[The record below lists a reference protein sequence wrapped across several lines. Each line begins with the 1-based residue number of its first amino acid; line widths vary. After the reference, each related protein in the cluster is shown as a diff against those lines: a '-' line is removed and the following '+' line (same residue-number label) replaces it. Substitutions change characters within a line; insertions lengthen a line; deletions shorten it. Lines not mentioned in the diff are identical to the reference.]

1 MRPVSYSVLSINLG
15 KPELHEFAGKQVESG
30 IVKRPAASPVMLL
43 KTHFEGDGQADL
55 KHHGGPDKAVCVY
68 PAEHYPY
75 WENALGR
82 KLPAAAF
89 GENVT
94 VKGLPE
100 QDVWIGDVF
109 QLGEAVVQ
117 VSQPRQPCVKLAL
130 KYEVQDMVLQVQKTG
145 FTGFYFRVLEEGR
158 VDPRPELKRLSRG
171 KEGISVWYAN
181 KVNYRDK
188 HNLSAIE
195 EILREEAL
203 SESWRAS
210 FLKKRDRLLE
220 V

>member
-1 MRPVSYSVLSINLG
+1 MTQDYSALSINLG
-15 KPELHEFAGKQVESG
+15 KPAIHEFAGRQINSG
-30 IVKRPAASPVMLL
+30 IIKRPADSPVMLY
-43 KTHFEGDGQADL
+43 KTHFDGDGQADL

-68 PAEHYPY
+68 PAEHYSY
-75 WENALGR
+75 WETTLAR

-94 VKGLPE
+94 VKGLAE

-130 KYEVQDMVLQVQKTG
+130 KYGIKDMVLRVQQTG
-145 FTGFYFRVLEEGR
+145 FTGFYFRVLEEGY
-158 VDPRPELKRLSRG
+158 VDPRPVLKRLSRG
-171 KEGISVWYAN
+171 KESISVWYAN
-181 KVNYRDK
+181 EVKYRDSG
-188 HNLSAIE
+188 NLSAIE

-203 SESWRAS
+203 SESWRES
-210 FLKKRDRLLE
+210 FLKKRDRLTN